1 MRIAHPE
8 GRSVTL
14 LPELKEGVNLP
25 GISKGIS
32 QANINRYAE
41 VSGDFHPIHI
51 DEDYARGTP
60 LGGTVAHGMLVLAY
74 VSQMMTVV
82 FGRDW
87 LSGGRLDVR
96 FRAPARPGGTI
107 SVSGKIMAVEKDEG
121 RSRVRCEVLC
131 QNQNSESV
139 LTGVAEVNVKTA

>member
-1 MRIAHPE
+1 M
-8 GRSVTL
+8 
-14 LPELKEGVNLP
+14 LPELREGVSIP

-32 QANINRYAE
+32 QANVNRYAE
-41 VSGDFHPIHI
+41 ASGDFNPIHI

-74 VSQMMTVV
+74 VSQMMTAA

-96 FRAPARPGGTI
+96 FRAPARPGDTI
-107 SVSGKIMAVEKDEG
+107 SVSGEITAVDKDEDH
-121 RSRVRCEVLC
+121 SRVRCEVLC
-131 QNQNSESV
+131 QNQNSEPV
-139 LTGVAEVNVKTA
+139 LTGVAEVKVKAVT

>member
-1 MRIAHPE
+1 M
-8 GRSVTL
+8 
-14 LPELKEGVNLP
+14 LPELREGVIIP

-41 VSGDFHPIHI
+41 ASADFNPIHI

-74 VSQMMTVV
+74 VSQMMTAA
-82 FGRDW
+82 FDRDW

-96 FRAPARPGGTI
+96 FRTPARPGDTI
-107 SVSGKIMAVEKDEG
+107 SVSGKITAVDIAEG
-121 RSRVRCEVLC
+121 HNRVRCEVLC
-131 QNQNSESV
+131 QNQNSEPV
-139 LTGVAEVNVKTA
+139 LTGVAEVKVKAVT